1 MSKASH
7 HSTSDHSITW
17 CDRHH
22 VLSSQHRESESVQRM
37 RSRGEFHL
45 LKTLGSSLKSYRNIK
60 SAKRFYH
67 TVMYNGK
74 DDEIITDTRVL
85 YYQNQKVKTSIYL
98 ISDERSIDQHMLRSD
113 LQCLIWLQCTEQI
126 LPW

>member
-1 MSKASH
+1 M
-7 HSTSDHSITW
+7 
-17 CDRHH
+17 RHH
-22 VLSSQHRESESVQRM
+22 VLSSQHRESESVQKM
-37 RSRGEFHL
+37 RSRGEFQL
-45 LKTLGSSLKSYRNIK
+45 LKTLGSSLESYRNIK

-74 DDEIITDTRVL
+74 DDETITDTRVL
-85 YYQNQKVKTSIYL
+85 YYQNQKVKTSISL
-98 ISDERSIDQHMLRSD
+98 ISDERSIDQHLLRSD